1 MITYYYQENSDKPLD
16 KINAYQDGCWVYV
29 ENPTEEEII
38 HLAQEYGLEVGLIED
53 ALDENEMPRLERSS
67 SKNYLYTRFAYTS
80 NDLEVSTSP
89 VLFILGGDSLITITG
104 RRICRLEEILA
115 NKHGALSTHPSEMFL
130 TIMGQI
136 DSQFEVYLNGIS
148 RQIKTVRSKLRVEEV
163 TNQDF
168 ITFVEIED
176 ELNEFLSSLT
186 PTNAI
191 LRRLVLGKD
200 VQLNDKEKELV
211 EDLLLSN
218 EQSIEGSKSSMKSI
232 VSIREAYSTI
242 MSNNLNR
249 VIRILTVATV
259 ILAIPTLISSL
270 YGMNIDLPF
279 EGSPSAFIIVICLS
293 AVLSAITLVVLK
305 IKNLL

>member
-1 MITYYYQENSDKPLD
+1 MITYYYQEKENTPLD
-16 KINAYQDGCWVYV
+16 KIETYQNGCWVYV
-29 ENPTEEEII
+29 ENPTQEEVIQLV
-38 HLAQEYGLEVGLIED
+38 HDYGLDAGLIED
-53 ALDENEMPRLERSS
+53 ALDENEMPRLERSDN
-67 SKNYLYTRFAYTS
+67 KNYLYTRFAYTS
-80 NDLEVSTSP
+80 DELEVSTSP
-89 VLFILGGDSLITITG
+89 IMFVMGGDSLMTITR
-104 RRICRLEEILA
+104 RRICRLEEIIA
-115 NKHGALSTHPSEMFL
+115 NKQGTLSTHPSELFL
-130 TIMGQI
+130 RIMGQI

-200 VQLNDKEKELV
+200 VQLNDQEKDLV
-211 EDLLLSN
+211 EDLLLNN

-259 ILAIPTLISSL
+259 ILAVPTLISSV

-279 EGSPSAFIIVICLS
+279 ENSSSAFIIVIALS
-293 AVLSAITLVVLK
+293 TVLSGITLVILK

>member
-1 MITYYYQENSDKPLD
+1 MISYYLKDNDESDIQKVDTYQP
-16 KINAYQDGCWVYV
+16 GCWVYV
-29 ENPTEEEII
+29 ENPTDSEIET
-38 HLAQEYGLEVGLIED
+38 LVKDYNLEAGLIED
-53 ALDENEMPRLERSS
+53 ALDENEMPRLERSD
-67 SKNYLYTRFAYTS
+67 SKNYMYTRFAYTGD
-80 NDLEVSTSP
+80 DLEVSTDP
-89 VLFILGGDSLITITG
+89 ILFVLGGESLITISR
-104 RRICRLEEILA
+104 RRICRLDEILT
-115 NKHGALSTHPSEMFL
+115 NKRRVKTTHPSELFL
-130 TIMGQI
+130 RIMEQI
-136 DSQFEVYLNGIS
+136 DAQFEVYLNGIS

-191 LRRLVLGKD
+191 LKRLIIGKD
-200 VQLNDKEKELV
+200 VQLNEVEKELV
-211 EDLLLSN
+211 EDLLLNN

-270 YGMNIDLPF
+270 YGMNLALPF
-279 EGSPSAFIIVICLS
+279 EFADNAFLGVLITS
-293 AVLSAITLVVLK
+293 AVLSGIALAILK